1 MEEIKLKIQ
10 KLKKLLSESN
20 KEKILCIS
28 TTANVNNTQVFI
40 GGIRETSSTIAGNI
54 ILRNTDI
61 IQYIIDEYDG
71 FVEYFMIDCEIK
83 NEIKDLESYI
93 MPLIKKS
100 KIVIYKPNDFAVE
113 SLDILIS
120 TIYTSIRNKNIF
132 IVGAGNMGSKISIKL
147 CERGANVFLFD
158 RDKDKLAK
166 IIDGLNMVKR
176 SNTEI
181 KKIDEI
187 AGFDKAFDIVI
198 GCTQGLPAI
207 TPEIISFVK
216 NDGMIIDAGNGTIS
230 TEAIALSKERNNEI
244 ICLSSFPG
252 YSGMI
257 ENWLIQ
263 RDFFKRKRSLRIG
276 KYSIIIPGILG
287 AKGDIIVDSIDQPKK
302 IIGMCDGKGDIL
314 DWTEAQKIFVDFFG
328 EFGNEKY
335 VLELKDL
342 YDKM

>member
-113 SLDILIS
+113 LLDILIS

-132 IVGAGNMGSKISIKL
+132 
-147 CERGANVFLFD
+147 
-158 RDKDKLAK
+158 
-166 IIDGLNMVKR
+166 
-176 SNTEI
+176 
-181 KKIDEI
+181 
-187 AGFDKAFDIVI
+187 
-198 GCTQGLPAI
+198 
-207 TPEIISFVK
+207 
-216 NDGMIIDAGNGTIS
+216 
-230 TEAIALSKERNNEI
+230 
-244 ICLSSFPG
+244 
-252 YSGMI
+252 
-257 ENWLIQ
+257 
-263 RDFFKRKRSLRIG
+263 
-276 KYSIIIPGILG
+276 
-287 AKGDIIVDSIDQPKK
+287 
-302 IIGMCDGKGDIL
+302 
-314 DWTEAQKIFVDFFG
+314 
-328 EFGNEKY
+328 
-335 VLELKDL
+335 
-342 YDKM
+342 